1 MWRRIGNNKN
11 NIAYITMIV
20 RRIQLIF
27 FILLFVMPG
36 LAAEKVSFTMEAPQ
50 VVELGEQFRL
60 AFSVNARGQNLK
72 LPDLSDF
79 DVLMGPST
87 SQSTSYQ
94 IINGVS
100 SQSVSF
106 SYLYVLRAKKEGK
119 FTINPGAITVDGT
132 EYKSNSQSVEV
143 VKGSARPSTGGVDTP
158 TSTPGTVP
166 KNDLFVRMNLDKR
179 SVYKGEH
186 LTATIKIYSKVNLNG
201 FEDISIP
208 NFEGFWSQDIQLP
221 QQISLQR
228 ETYNGEIFNVGT
240 LKKTLLFPQQTGT
253 ITIGSVKIDCI
264 VQQRVK
270 KTQSMFDDFFDSFAN
285 VKATIISDPVS
296 VNVQPLPTAPTNFS
310 GAVGKFDIRSSITAQ
325 SVRENDAITI
335 KLDVSGNGN
344 IKLINPPKISFPADF
359 EVYDPKT
366 NSDFSA
372 SEQGLNGNISFE
384 YLFLPRFAGTY
395 KIPAVSFIYFDT
407 DSKRFVTKTTE
418 EYEIK
423 VAKGDGTRSNQTINS
438 VAKEDLKQI
447 GTDIRYIKTGE
458 VKLHTKGYTFFGS
471 FLFYLLY
478 IGGILTLLTIY
489 LLNQKRIK
497 ENANVARMK
506 NKKASKVA
514 LKRLK
519 EASGHLATGSDEKFY
534 ESVTRAFWGYLS
546 DKLTIPASEL
556 SREKAS
562 EELTNHAV
570 SSSIVERF
578 VQILETC
585 EFARFAPGGGT
596 AKMKELFEEATEV
609 MSVME
614 KEIKT
619 SISHLS
625 ENRTL

>member
-1 MWRRIGNNKN
+1 MILRKIKLIL
-11 NIAYITMIV
+11 IA
-20 RRIQLIF
+20 
-27 FILLFVMPG
+27 LLFALPG
-36 LAAEKVSFTMEAPQ
+36 WAADKVIFTMEAPQ

-60 AFSVNARGQNLK
+60 AFSVNAKGQNLK
-72 LPDLSDF
+72 LPDLGDF
-79 DVLMGPST
+79 EVLMGPST
-87 SQSTSYQ
+87 SQSTNFQ

-106 SYLYVLRAKKEGK
+106 SYLYVLRAKKEGR
-119 FTINPGAITVDGT
+119 FNVAAGSITVDGV
-132 EYKSNSQSVEV
+132 EYKSNSQSIEV
-143 VKGSARPSTGGVDTP
+143 VKGSARPSSGGVDTP

-179 SVYKGEH
+179 SLYKGEH

-208 NFEGFWSQDIQLP
+208 NFEGFWAQDIQLP

-228 ETYNGEIFNVGT
+228 ETYNGEIYNVGT

-253 ITIGSVKIDCI
+253 INIGSVKIDCI

-270 KTQSMFDDFFDSFAN
+270 KAQSIFDDFFDSFAN
-285 VKATIISDPVS
+285 VKAVILSDPVS
-296 VNVQPLPTAPTNFS
+296 VNVSPLPTPPAGFS
-310 GAVGKFDIRSSITAQ
+310 GAVGKFDIRSSITAR

-335 KLDVSGNGN
+335 KLDVTGNGN

-366 NSDFSA
+366 NSNFSA
-372 SEQGLNGNISFE
+372 SEAGLNGNISFE

-395 KIPAVSFIYFDT
+395 TIPAVNFVYFDT
-407 DSKRFVTKTTE
+407 DSKKYVSKTTE
-418 EYEIK
+418 EYQIK
-423 VAKGDGTRSNQTINS
+423 VEKGDGSHVQTVNS

-447 GTDIRYIKTGE
+447 GSDIRYIKTNVDTLQE
-458 VKLHTKGYTFFGS
+458 KGYTFFGS
-471 FLFYLLY
+471 FAFYLLY
-478 IGGILTLLTIY
+478 LAGALTLLAIY
-489 LLNQKRIK
+489 LLNQKRIR

-519 EASGHLATGSDEKFY
+519 EASGHLHAGADEKFY
-534 ESVTRAFWGYLS
+534 ESVTRSFWGYLS

-556 SREKAS
+556 SRDKATD
-562 EELTNHAV
+562 ELTKHAV
-570 SSSIVERF
+570 SASIIERF
-578 VQILETC
+578 VQILDTC
-585 EFARFAPGGGT
+585 EYARYAPGGGS

-614 KEIKT
+614 KEIK
-619 SISHLS
+619 
-625 ENRTL
+625 

>member
-1 MWRRIGNNKN
+1 MIIRRIKF
-11 NIAYITMIV
+11 
-20 RRIQLIF
+20 LF
-27 FILLFVMPG
+27 FILLLAFPG

-60 AFSVNARGQNLK
+60 AFSVNAKGQNIK

-87 SQSTSYQ
+87 SQSTSFQ

-106 SYLYVLRAKKEGK
+106 SYLYVLRAKKEGR

-132 EYKSNSQSVEV
+132 EYKSNYQSIEV
-143 VKGSARPSTGGVDTP
+143 VKGSAKPSTGGVDTP
-158 TSTPGTVP
+158 TTTPGTVP
-166 KNDLFVRMNLDKR
+166 KNDLFVKMILDKR

-186 LTATIKIYSKVNLNG
+186 VTATIKIYSKVNLNG

-221 QQISLQR
+221 QQISPQR

-240 LKKTLLFPQQTGT
+240 LKRTLLFPQQTGN

-264 VQQRVK
+264 VQQRIK
-270 KTQSMFDDFFDSFAN
+270 KSQSMFDDFFESFAN
-285 VKATIISDPVS
+285 VKATIISEPVY
-296 VNVQPLPTAPTNFS
+296 VNVQPLPTAPMEFS
-310 GAVGKFDIRSSITAQ
+310 GAVGKFDIHSSITARN
-325 SVRENDAITI
+325 VKENDAITI
-335 KLDVSGNGN
+335 KLDVAGNGN

-366 NSDFSA
+366 NSNFSA

-395 KIPAVSFIYFDT
+395 KIPAVNFIYFDT
-407 DSKRFVTKTTE
+407 DTKRFVSKTTE

-423 VAKGDGTRSNQTINS
+423 VEKGDGTRSNQTINS

-447 GTDIRYIKTGE
+447 GTDIRFIKTGLI
-458 VKLHTKGYTFFGS
+458 KLNTKGYTFFGS

-478 IGGILTLLTIY
+478 IAGILTLLTIY

-497 ENANVARMK
+497 ENANVARLK

-519 EASGHLATGSDEKFY
+519 EASGHLRAGSIEKFY

-546 DKLTIPASEL
+546 DKLTIPSSEL

-562 EELTNHAV
+562 DELTKHAV
-570 SSSIVERF
+570 SSAIVERF
-578 VQILETC
+578 VQILDTC
-585 EFARFAPGGGT
+585 EFARFAPGGGS
-596 AKMKELFEEATEV
+596 AKMQDLFEEATDV

-614 KEIKT
+614 KEIK
-619 SISHLS
+619 
-625 ENRTL
+625 

>member
-1 MWRRIGNNKN
+1 MIIKRIK
-11 NIAYITMIV
+11 
-20 RRIQLIF
+20 LILF
-27 FILLFVMPG
+27 ALLLSLPG
-36 LAAEKVSFTMEAPQ
+36 WAADKVTFTMEAPQ

-60 AFSVNARGQNLK
+60 AFSVNAKGQNIK

-87 SQSTSYQ
+87 SQSTSFQ

-106 SYLYVLRAKKEGK
+106 SYLYVLRAKKEGR
-119 FTINPGAITVDGT
+119 FNISPGSIIVDGT

-143 VKGSARPSTGGVDTP
+143 VKGSAKPSTGGVDTP
-158 TSTPGTVP
+158 TSTPGSVP
-166 KNDLFVRMNLDKR
+166 KNDLFVKLNLDKR
-179 SVYKGEH
+179 SLYKGEH
-186 LTATIKIYSKVNLNG
+186 LMATIKIYSKVNLNG

-208 NFEGFWSQDIQLP
+208 NFEGFWSQDITLP

-228 ETYNGEIFNVGT
+228 ETFNGEIYNVGT
-240 LKKTLLFPQQTGT
+240 LKKTLLFPQQTGV
-253 ITIGSVKIDCI
+253 ISIGSVKIDCI
-264 VQQRVK
+264 VQQRVRK
-270 KTQSMFDDFFDSFAN
+270 SQSMFDDFFDSFAN

-296 VNVQPLPTAPTNFS
+296 VNVQPLPTAPTGFS
-310 GAVGKFDIRSSITAQ
+310 GAVGKFDIRSSISTRN
-325 SVRENDAITI
+325 VRENDAITI
-335 KLDVSGNGN
+335 KLDVIGNGN

-366 NSDFSA
+366 NSNFNA
-372 SEQGLNGNISFE
+372 SDQGLNGNISFE

-395 KIPAVSFIYFDT
+395 TIPSVNFVYFDT
-407 DSKRFVTKTTE
+407 DSKRYVSKTTE
-418 EYEIK
+418 AYQIK
-423 VAKGDGTRSNQTINS
+423 VEKGDGTRSNQTMNS

-447 GTDIRYIKTGE
+447 GTDIRFIKTGE
-458 VKLHTKGYTFFGS
+458 VKLHPKGYTFFGS

-478 IGGILTLLTIY
+478 LGGILTLLTIY

-519 EASGHLATGSDEKFY
+519 EASGHLHAGSNEKFY
-534 ESVTRAFWGYLS
+534 ESVERAFWGYLS

-562 EELTNHAV
+562 AELIKHTV
-570 SSSIVERF
+570 SEGIIERF
-578 VQILETC
+578 IQILDTC
-585 EFARFAPGGGT
+585 EFARYAPGEGS
-596 AKMKELFEEATEV
+596 AQMRELYEEATEV

-614 KEIKT
+614 KEIK
-619 SISHLS
+619 
-625 ENRTL
+625 

>member
-1 MWRRIGNNKN
+1 
-11 NIAYITMIV
+11 MIL
-20 RRIQLIF
+20 RTIKLIF
-27 FILLFVMPG
+27 IFLLLSLPG
-36 LAAEKVSFTMEAPQ
+36 WAADKVTFTMEAPQ

-60 AFSVNARGQNLK
+60 TFSVNARGQNLK
-72 LPDLSDF
+72 LPDLSEF

-87 SQSTSYQ
+87 SQSTNFQ

-106 SYLYVLRAKKEGK
+106 SYLYVLRAKKEGR
-119 FTINPGAITVDGT
+119 FNIASGTITVDGN
-132 EYKSNSQSVEV
+132 EYRSNSQAIEV
-143 VKGSARPSTGGVDTP
+143 VKGSAKPSSGGVDTP
-158 TSTPGTVP
+158 TSTPGSVP
-166 KNDLFVRMNLDKR
+166 KGDLFVKMNLDKR
-179 SVYKGEH
+179 SLYKGEH

-228 ETYNGEIFNVGT
+228 ETFNGEIYNVGT
-240 LKKTLLFPQQTGT
+240 LKKTLLFPQQTGN

-270 KTQSMFDDFFDSFAN
+270 KSQSLFDDFFDSFAN
-285 VKATIISDPVS
+285 VKATITSDPVS
-296 VNVQPLPTAPTNFS
+296 INVLPLPTAPAGFS
-310 GAVGKFDIRSSITAQ
+310 GAVGKFDIRSSITAK
-325 SVRENDAITI
+325 SVKENDAITI
-335 KLDVSGNGN
+335 KLDVNGNGN
-344 IKLINPPKISFPADF
+344 IKLINPPKITFPADF

-366 NSDFSA
+366 NSNFSA
-372 SEQGLNGNISFE
+372 SDQGLNGNISFE

-395 KIPAVSFIYFDT
+395 TIPAVNFVYFDT
-407 DSKRFVTKTTE
+407 DTKRYVSKATE
-418 EYEIK
+418 SYQIK
-423 VAKGDGTRSNQTINS
+423 VEKGDGTHSNQTVNS

-447 GTDIRYIKTGE
+447 GTDIRFIKTGT
-458 VKLHTKGYTFFGS
+458 VQLHPKGYTFFAS

-478 IGGILTLLTIY
+478 IGGVLVLLAIY

-514 LKRLK
+514 LRRLK
-519 EASGHLATGSDEKFY
+519 EANGHLVSGSNEKFY

-556 SREKAS
+556 SREKAA
-562 EELTNHAV
+562 EELSGHNV
-570 SSSIVERF
+570 STGIIERF
-578 VQILETC
+578 VAILDTC
-585 EFARFAPGGGT
+585 EYARFAPGGGS
-596 AKMKELFEEATEV
+596 AKMKELFDEATEV

-614 KEIKT
+614 KEIK
-619 SISHLS
+619 
-625 ENRTL
+625 